1 MAPPMERRSPSLAE
15 SRQWTRRFLRGLGVD
30 GTLPATAE
38 LPAAY
43 SALVRGVLSSAAVS
57 VVPATPASPRVSCTL
72 TVSPA
77 AVVSAPPPLHISS
90 SAESYPI
97 PALACRDDVVAAR
110 FRDLQNA
117 YNTLHGGMVAAVAE
131 AVGMACARAAAG
143 DKEMFLGELS
153 TAYLSAARL
162 NVSTHTTSTS
172 SQPQQ
177 ANLRFS
183 FFRKKN
189 CIVK

>member
-1 MAPPMERRSPSLAE
+1 MQLMQTNQAKTRGKGGDQEMAPPMERRSPSLAE

-30 GTLPATAE
+30 GTLPAAAE

-77 AVVSAPPPLHISS
+77 AV
-90 SAESYPI
+90 
-97 PALACRDDVVAAR
+97 
-110 FRDLQNA
+110 NA

-153 TAYLSAARL
+153 AAYLSAARL
-162 NVSTHTTSTS
+162 NSEVEVEAQILRKGRSVVVTTVEFRLKGTNKLCYTS
-172 SQPQQ
+172 RATFYIMPVAS
-177 ANLRFS
+177 L
-183 FFRKKN
+183 
-189 CIVK
+189 

>member
-1 MAPPMERRSPSLAE
+1 MPPEERRKPSPAE
-15 SRQWTRRFLRGLGVD
+15 SRQWTQRFFQVLGA
-30 GTLPATAE
+30 GEPLPAPAE

-57 VVPATPASPRVSCTL
+57 ASASASPRVSCTL

-77 AVVSAPPPLHISS
+77 AI
-90 SAESYPI
+90 
-97 PALACRDDVVAAR
+97 
-110 FRDLQNA
+110 NA

-162 NVSTHTTSTS
+162 NSEVEVEAQILRKGRSVVVTTVEFRLKDTKKLCYS
-172 SQPQQ
+172 SRATFYIMPV
-177 ANLRFS
+177 ASL
-183 FFRKKN
+183 
-189 CIVK
+189 

>member
-30 GTLPATAE
+30 GTLPAAAE

-43 SALVRGVLSSAAVS
+43 SALVRGVLSAAVS

-77 AVVSAPPPLHISS
+77 AV
-90 SAESYPI
+90 
-97 PALACRDDVVAAR
+97 
-110 FRDLQNA
+110 NA

-131 AVGMACARAAAG
+131 VVGMACARAAAG

-153 TAYLSAARL
+153 AAYLSAARL
-162 NVSTHTTSTS
+162 NALFFGMEAGNSFSLTS
-172 SQPQQ
+172 
-177 ANLRFS
+177 RMKMF
-183 FFRKKN
+183 
-189 CIVK
+189 